1 VRDLLGSFVRAIPI
15 VASSDPT
22 VWSSLPLGPAGSADV
37 TLSLDDEGKPHLARA
52 QSAPAHLRKLVQK
65 TVSVMSGGR
74 FGISTSEGIASEQK
88 VHVAV
93 TLTQQSAPS
102 QDQAVSG
109 GMFALRFDPP
119 DEHNVRH
126 AFFTLA
132 SGRRVEIAVK
142 PLR

>member
-1 VRDLLGSFVRAIPI
+1 
-15 VASSDPT
+15 
-22 VWSSLPLGPAGSADV
+22 
-37 TLSLDDEGKPHLARA
+37 
-52 QSAPAHLRKLVQK
+52 
-65 TVSVMSGGR
+65 MSGGR

-93 TLTQQSAPS
+93 TLTQQAAPT

-109 GMFALRFDPP
+109 GMFALRFEPA

-132 SGRRVEIAVK
+132 SGRRVEVAVR